1 MATVVACATA
11 SVSSMEL
18 VVSEDA
24 IFDPYI
30 GISNH
35 PKETHAKCSTVVLNS
50 NNGIVQGVF
59 PLLLGTLDIV
69 SAPGKSTPV
78 MALKTSMED
87 VKNCPGPHPPI
98 IESRASRCELQSAPW
113 PTNRTGTKVQL
124 MSPWPHPKQMDVI
137 VSNIDLQ
144 PMPWPS
150 FNFYLIKGH
159 QDFFDAIGESYHLL
173 AIKELWNYSL
183 LGILLCTRI
192 STKSLQLEIASM
204 LMELVWFQ
212 EGEVL
217 Q

>member
-11 SVSSMEL
+11 SVSSMES

-87 VKNCPGPHPPI
+87 VKNCLGPHPPI
-98 IESRASRCELQSAPW
+98 IESRASRYELQPAP
-113 PTNRTGTKVQL
+113 
-124 MSPWPHPKQMDVI
+124 
-137 VSNIDLQ
+137 
-144 PMPWPS
+144 
-150 FNFYLIKGH
+150 
-159 QDFFDAIGESYHLL
+159 
-173 AIKELWNYSL
+173 
-183 LGILLCTRI
+183 
-192 STKSLQLEIASM
+192 
-204 LMELVWFQ
+204 
-212 EGEVL
+212 
-217 Q
+217 

>member
-137 VSNIDLQ
+137 
-144 PMPWPS
+144 
-150 FNFYLIKGH
+150 
-159 QDFFDAIGESYHLL
+159 
-173 AIKELWNYSL
+173 
-183 LGILLCTRI
+183 
-192 STKSLQLEIASM
+192 
-204 LMELVWFQ
+204 
-212 EGEVL
+212 
-217 Q
+217 